1 MRLHDDNSQ
10 LQVAMTKSTYSTHSQ
25 IGKNS
30 LKDLFF
36 FFLKKKADAML
47 KYTRLNSR
55 QKHQVKNGKSSL
67 ANETI
72 KISKAELQG
81 VNG

>member
-1 MRLHDDNSQ
+1 
-10 LQVAMTKSTYSTHSQ
+10 
-25 IGKNS
+25 
-30 LKDLFF
+30 
-36 FFLKKKADAML
+36 ML